1 MSWSATWARAW
12 PRPWPRAMAMA
23 IALAMW
29 DSLGRARAMAMAGAW
44 DMGEC
49 GSFLVKNSDRLSV
62 IIKFCYH
69 GLVNLNDTFSR
80 VILFFRRE

>member
-1 MSWSATWARAW
+1 MVFSVVTSYM
-12 PRPWPRAMAMA
+12 AMAMA

-29 DSLGRARAMAMAGAW
+29 DSLGRAMAGAW
-44 DMGEC
+44 DMVEC

>member
-1 MSWSATWARAW
+1 MR
-12 PRPWPRAMAMA
+12 
-23 IALAMW
+23 
-29 DSLGRARAMAMAGAW
+29 DSLGRAMAGAW
-44 DMGEC
+44 DMG
-49 GSFLVKNSDRLSV
+49 GVRGFLVKNSDRLSV

>member
-1 MSWSATWARAW
+1 MSWLATWPW
-12 PRPWPRAMAMA
+12 SWPWPRAMAMAMA

-29 DSLGRARAMAMAGAW
+29 DSLGRAMAMAGAW

-49 GSFLVKNSDRLSV
+49 GGFLVKNSDRLSL

-69 GLVNLNDTFSR
+69 GLVNLNDTFSQ

>member
-1 MSWSATWARAW
+1 MSWSATG
-12 PRPWPRAMAMA
+12 PWPWSRAMAMA
-23 IALAMW
+23 MAMAMALAMW
-29 DSLGRARAMAMAGAW
+29 DSLGRGMAGAW

>member
-1 MSWSATWARAW
+1 MSWLATG
-12 PRPWPRAMAMA
+12 PWPWSRAMAMA
-23 IALAMW
+23 MAMALAMW
-29 DSLGRARAMAMAGAW
+29 DSLGRGMAGAW

>member
-1 MSWSATWARAW
+1 MSWLATG
-12 PRPWPRAMAMA
+12 PWPWSRAMAMA
-23 IALAMW
+23 MAMAMALAMW
-29 DSLGRARAMAMAGAW
+29 DSLGRGMAGAW

>member
-1 MSWSATWARAW
+1 
-12 PRPWPRAMAMA
+12 MAMA

-29 DSLGRARAMAMAGAW
+29 DSLGRAMAMAGAW
-44 DMGEC
+44 DMG
-49 GSFLVKNSDRLSV
+49 GVRGFLVKNSDRLSV

>member
-1 MSWSATWARAW
+1 M
-12 PRPWPRAMAMA
+12 AMAM
-23 IALAMW
+23 ALAMW
-29 DSLGRARAMAMAGAW
+29 DSLGRAMAGAW
-44 DMGEC
+44 VMGDC
-49 GSFLVKNSDRLSV
+49 GGFLVKNSDRLSV

>member
-1 MSWSATWARAW
+1 MSWSATG
-12 PRPWPRAMAMA
+12 PWPWSRAMAMAMAMA

-29 DSLGRARAMAMAGAW
+29 DSLGRGHGWGYGGARG
-44 DMGEC
+44 
-49 GSFLVKNSDRLSV
+49 FLLKNSDRLSL

-69 GLVNLNDTFSR
+69 GLVNLNDTFSQ

>member
-1 MSWSATWARAW
+1 MSLPATWPW
-12 PRPWPRAMAMA
+12 SWPWPRAMAMAMAMA

-29 DSLGRARAMAMAGAW
+29 DSLGRGMAG

-49 GSFLVKNSDRLSV
+49 GGFLVKNSDRLSV

>member
-1 MSWSATWARAW
+1 
-12 PRPWPRAMAMA
+12 MAM
-23 IALAMW
+23 
-29 DSLGRARAMAMAGAW
+29 AMAMAGAW

>member
-1 MSWSATWARAW
+1 MSWLATG
-12 PRPWPRAMAMA
+12 PWPWSRAMAMA
-23 IALAMW
+23 MAMALAMW
-29 DSLGRARAMAMAGAW
+29 DSLGRGMAGAW

-49 GSFLVKNSDRLSV
+49 GSSLVKNSDRLSV

>member
-1 MSWSATWARAW
+1 MSWLATG
-12 PRPWPRAMAMA
+12 PWPWSRAMAMAMAMAMA

-29 DSLGRARAMAMAGAW
+29 DSLGRAMAG

-49 GSFLVKNSDRLSV
+49 GGFLVKNSDRLSL
-62 IIKFCYH
+62 IINFCYH

>member
-1 MSWSATWARAW
+1 MSWLATWPWSWPQPRAM
-12 PRPWPRAMAMA
+12 AMAMA

-29 DSLGRARAMAMAGAW
+29 DSLGRGMAGAW

-49 GSFLVKNSDRLSV
+49 GSFLVKNSDRLSL

>member
-1 MSWSATWARAW
+1 MSWSATGPWSW
-12 PRPWPRAMAMA
+12 PWPRAMAMAMA

-29 DSLGRARAMAMAGAW
+29 DSLGRAMAGAW